1 MNRFSVV
8 IIAASIL
15 VNLTFIVFP
24 EYLDHVSG
32 EDVESEISVF
42 ESFIDGNNCDGDFD
56 SVERLD
62 SDVSLNWIHGEG
74 SSLAGQQR
82 AEKLGADACSQW
94 QNGESLENATAI
106 SSLAKLTLTVDIV
119 ATEQDGETTT
129 TDITQSAG
137 LLLEVEIE
145 PLEDL
150 EESLNLRWYVTVDHT
165 PVGNGIADDVVL
177 HYGWSSSFY
186 HQAGNTTNWTQVIDS
201 ERLTEDEI
209 PFTINDLW
217 RLEVTVMLVDDLNAT
232 VSGIDHTQV
241 QTLDRIPNIAGMFPV
256 ILLVIAIVAGLVI
269 IVRQDYQREVG
280 LPLLT
285 GTLRYIKKEWI
296 AEVRVTAGKY
306 DLTIKGASAT
316 LPWKMSRVPKQ
327 QLVPAGTSRN
337 FSVKLR
343 STEENNEAETHWE
356 VEVEELGGWVL
367 DLKLPV
373 HKNE

>member
-1 MNRFSVV
+1 VNRFSVV

-129 TDITQSAG
+129 TDVTQSAG

>member
-1 MNRFSVV
+1 VNRFSVV

-42 ESFIDGNNCDGDFD
+42 ESFIDGNNCDGNFD
-56 SVERLD
+56 SVKRLD

-165 PVGNGIADDVVL
+165 PVGNEIADDVVL

-241 QTLDRIPNIAGMFPV
+241 QTLDRMPNIAGMFPV

-327 QLVPAGTSRN
+327 QLVPAGTSRD

-356 VEVEELGGWVL
+356 VEVDELGGWVL

>member
-42 ESFIDGNNCDGDFD
+42 ESFIDGNNCDGGFD

-74 SSLAGQQR
+74 GILAGQQR

-119 ATEQDGETTT
+119 ATEQGDEVTT
-129 TDITQSAG
+129 TDDTQSAG

-150 EESLNLRWYVTVDHT
+150 EESLNLRWYVTVDHI

-177 HYGWSSSFY
+177 NYGWSSSFY

-201 ERLTEDEI
+201 QRLTEDGI

-232 VSGIDHTQV
+232 VSGIDHAQV
-241 QTLDRIPNIAGMFPV
+241 QTLDRVPNIAGMVPV
-256 ILLVIAIVAGLVI
+256 ALLVIAIVAGLVI

-285 GTLRYIKKEWI
+285 GTLHYIKNEWI
-296 AEVRVTAGKY
+296 AEVKVTAGKY
-306 DLTIKGASAT
+306 DLTIKGAAAT

-356 VEVEELGGWVL
+356 VEVDELGGWVL

>member
-1 MNRFSVV
+1 MNRFSAV
-8 IIAASIL
+8 IIAAFL
-15 VNLTFIVFP
+15 LLNLTFIVLP
-24 EYLDHVSG
+24 EYLDNVSG
-32 EDVESEISVF
+32 EGVESEISVF
-42 ESFIDGNNCDGDFD
+42 ESFIDGDNCEGDFD

-62 SDVSLNWIHGEG
+62 SDVSLNWIHGEVG
-74 SSLAGQQR
+74 SLAGQQR
-82 AEKLGADACSQW
+82 AEKLGAGACSQW
-94 QNGESLENATAI
+94 RNGYSLENATAI
-106 SSLAKLTLTVDIV
+106 SPLAKLTLTVDVV
-119 ATEQDGETTT
+119 ATEQGDDATTS
-129 TDITQSAG
+129 DVTQTAG

-186 HQAGNTTNWTQVIDS
+186 HQEGNITNWTQVIDS
-201 ERLTEDEI
+201 ERLAEDGI

-232 VSGIDHTQV
+232 VSGIAHTQV
-241 QTLDRIPNIAGMFPV
+241 QTLDRMPTVARMVPV
-256 ILLVIAIVAGLVI
+256 IILVIAIVAGLVI

-296 AEVRVTAGKY
+296 AEVKVTAGKY
-306 DLTIKGASAT
+306 DLTIKGAAAT

-343 STEENNEAETHWE
+343 STEEINEAETHWE

-373 HKNE
+373 HKIE

>member
-1 MNRFSVV
+1 MKRLSAVMITAFM
-8 IIAASIL
+8 L
-15 VNLTFIVFP
+15 MNLTFIVFH
-24 EYLDHVSG
+24 EYLDDVSG
-32 EDVESEISVF
+32 EAVESEVSVL
-42 ESFIDGNNCDGDFD
+42 ESFIDDSICDEEFD
-56 SVERLD
+56 TVEKLD

-82 AEKLGADACSQW
+82 AEKLGADSCSQW
-94 QNGESLENATAI
+94 RNGESLENATAI
-106 SSLAKLTLTVDIV
+106 QSLAKLTLSVDVV
-119 ATEQDGETTT
+119 ATEENDETTT
-129 TDITQSAG
+129 TDLTQSAG

-145 PLEDL
+145 PLVDL
-150 EESLNLRWYVTVDHT
+150 AESLNLRWYVTVDHT
-165 PVGNGIADDVVL
+165 PVGNGTADDVVL

-201 ERLTEDEI
+201 ERLAEDGI

-232 VSGIDHTQV
+232 ISGIDHTQV
-241 QTLDRIPNIAGMFPV
+241 QNLDRIPNIAGMFPV
-256 ILLVIAIVAGLVI
+256 ILLVIAIVTGLVI

-296 AEVRVTAGKY
+296 AEVKVTAGKY

-316 LPWKMSRVPKQ
+316 LPWKMSRIPKQ

-343 STEENNEAETHWE
+343 STEEINEAETHWE

-373 HKNE
+373 HKIE

>member
-15 VNLTFIVFP
+15 VNFTFIVFP

-42 ESFIDGNNCDGDFD
+42 ESFIDGNNCDGGFD

-74 SSLAGQQR
+74 GILAGQQR

-94 QNGESLENATAI
+94 QNGKSLENATAI

-119 ATEQDGETTT
+119 ATEQGDEVTT
-129 TDITQSAG
+129 TDDTQSAG

-177 HYGWSSSFY
+177 NYGWSSSFY

-201 ERLTEDEI
+201 QRLTEDGI

-232 VSGIDHTQV
+232 VSGIDHAQV
-241 QTLDRIPNIAGMFPV
+241 QTLDRVPNIAGMFPV
-256 ILLVIAIVAGLVI
+256 ALLVIAIVAGLVI

-285 GTLRYIKKEWI
+285 GTLRYIKNEWI
-296 AEVRVTAGKY
+296 AEVKVTAGKY
-306 DLTIKGASAT
+306 DLTIKGAAAT

-356 VEVEELGGWVL
+356 VEVDELGGWVL

>member
-42 ESFIDGNNCDGDFD
+42 ESFIDGNNCDGNFD
-56 SVERLD
+56 SVKRLD

-94 QNGESLENATAI
+94 QNGESLENATSI

-165 PVGNGIADDVVL
+165 PVGNEIADDVVL

-241 QTLDRIPNIAGMFPV
+241 QTLDRMPNIAGMFPV

-327 QLVPAGTSRN
+327 QLVPAGTSRD

-343 STEENNEAETHWE
+343 STEENNEAKTHWE
-356 VEVEELGGWVL
+356 VEVDELGGWVL

>member
-1 MNRFSVV
+1 M
-8 IIAASIL
+8 IAAFMLI
-15 VNLTFIVFP
+15 NLTFIVFH
-24 EYLDHVSG
+24 EYLDDVSG
-32 EDVESEISVF
+32 EAVESEISVL
-42 ESFIDGNNCDGDFD
+42 ESFIDDSICDDEFD
-56 SVERLD
+56 TVEKLD

-74 SSLAGQQR
+74 SILAGQQR
-82 AEKLGADACSQW
+82 AEKLGADSCSQW
-94 QNGESLENATAI
+94 RNGESLENATTI
-106 SSLAKLTLTVDIV
+106 PSLAKLTLSVDVV
-119 ATEQDGETTT
+119 ATEENDETTT
-129 TDITQSAG
+129 TDLTQSAG

-145 PLEDL
+145 PLVDL
-150 EESLNLRWYVTVDHT
+150 AESLNLRWYVTVDHT
-165 PVGNGIADDVVL
+165 PVGNGTADDVVL

-201 ERLTEDEI
+201 ERLAEDGI

-232 VSGIDHTQV
+232 ISGIDHAQV
-241 QTLDRIPNIAGMFPV
+241 QTPDRIPNIAGMFPV
-256 ILLVIAIVAGLVI
+256 ILLVIAIVTGLVI

-296 AEVRVTAGKY
+296 AEVKVTAGKY

-316 LPWKMSRVPKQ
+316 LPWKMSRIPKQ

-343 STEENNEAETHWE
+343 STEEINEAETHWE

-373 HKNE
+373 HKIE

>member
-1 MNRFSVV
+1 MNRFSTV
-8 IIAASIL
+8 IIAAFL
-15 VNLTFIVFP
+15 LLNLTFIVLP
-24 EYLDHVSG
+24 EYLNNVSG
-32 EDVESEISVF
+32 EGVESEISVF
-42 ESFIDGNNCDGDFD
+42 ESFIDGDNCDGDFD

-62 SDVSLNWIHGEG
+62 SDVSLIWIHGEG

-82 AEKLGADACSQW
+82 AEKLGAGACSQW
-94 QNGESLENATAI
+94 WNGYSLENATAI
-106 SSLAKLTLTVDIV
+106 DPLAKLTLTVDIV
-119 ATEQDGETTT
+119 ATEQDEETTT
-129 TDITQSAG
+129 TDVTQAAG

-186 HQAGNTTNWTQVIDS
+186 HQEGNITNWTQVIDS
-201 ERLTEDEI
+201 ERLAEDGI

-232 VSGIDHTQV
+232 VSGIAHTQV
-241 QTLDRIPNIAGMFPV
+241 QTLDRMPNVAGMVPV
-256 ILLVIAIVAGLVI
+256 MILVIAIVAGLVI

-296 AEVRVTAGKY
+296 AEVKVTAGKY

-327 QLVPAGTSRN
+327 QLVPAGTSRD

-343 STEENNEAETHWE
+343 STEEINEAKTHWE

-373 HKNE
+373 HKIE

>member
-42 ESFIDGNNCDGDFD
+42 ESFIDGNNCDGNFD
-56 SVERLD
+56 SVKRLD

-150 EESLNLRWYVTVDHT
+150 EESLNLRWYVTVDHI
-165 PVGNGIADDVVL
+165 PVGNEIADDVVL

-241 QTLDRIPNIAGMFPV
+241 QTLDRMPNIAGMFPV

-327 QLVPAGTSRN
+327 QLVPAGTSRD

-356 VEVEELGGWVL
+356 VEVDELGGWVL

>member
-1 MNRFSVV
+1 MNRFSAV
-8 IIAASIL
+8 IIAAFL
-15 VNLTFIVFP
+15 LLNLTFIVLP
-24 EYLDHVSG
+24 EYLDNVSG
-32 EDVESEISVF
+32 EGVESEISVF
-42 ESFIDGNNCDGDFD
+42 ESFIDGDNCEGDFD

-62 SDVSLNWIHGEG
+62 SDVSLNWIHGEVG
-74 SSLAGQQR
+74 SLAGQQR
-82 AEKLGADACSQW
+82 AEKLGAGACSQW
-94 QNGESLENATAI
+94 RNGYSLENATAI
-106 SSLAKLTLTVDIV
+106 SPLAKLTLTVDVV
-119 ATEQDGETTT
+119 ATEQGDDATTS
-129 TDITQSAG
+129 DVTQTAG

-186 HQAGNTTNWTQVIDS
+186 HQEGNITNWTQVIDS
-201 ERLTEDEI
+201 ERLAEDGI

-232 VSGIDHTQV
+232 VSGIAHTQV
-241 QTLDRIPNIAGMFPV
+241 QTLDRMPTVARMVPV
-256 ILLVIAIVAGLVI
+256 IILVIAIIAGLVI

-280 LPLLT
+280 LPILT

-296 AEVRVTAGKY
+296 AEVKVTAGKY

-343 STEENNEAETHWE
+343 STEEINEAETHWE

-373 HKNE
+373 HKIE

>member
-1 MNRFSVV
+1 VNRFSVV

-15 VNLTFIVFP
+15 VNLTFIIFP

-42 ESFIDGNNCDGDFD
+42 ESFIDGNNCDGNFD
-56 SVERLD
+56 SVKRLD

-94 QNGESLENATAI
+94 QNGESLENATSI

-165 PVGNGIADDVVL
+165 PVGNEIADDVVL

-241 QTLDRIPNIAGMFPV
+241 QTLDRMPNIAGMFPV

-327 QLVPAGTSRN
+327 QLVPAGTSRD

-343 STEENNEAETHWE
+343 STEENNEAKTHWE
-356 VEVEELGGWVL
+356 VEVDELGGWVL

>member
-129 TDITQSAG
+129 TDVTQSAG

-201 ERLTEDEI
+201 ERLTEDGI

-256 ILLVIAIVAGLVI
+256 IILVIAIVAGLVI

>member
-15 VNLTFIVFP
+15 VNLTFIIFP

-42 ESFIDGNNCDGDFD
+42 ESFIDGNNCDGNFD
-56 SVERLD
+56 SVKRLD

-94 QNGESLENATAI
+94 QNGESLENATSI

-165 PVGNGIADDVVL
+165 PVGNEIADDVVL

-232 VSGIDHTQV
+232 VSGIGHTQV
-241 QTLDRIPNIAGMFPV
+241 QTLDRMPNIAGMFPV

-327 QLVPAGTSRN
+327 QLVPAGTSRD

-343 STEENNEAETHWE
+343 STEENNEAKTHWE
-356 VEVEELGGWVL
+356 VEVDELGGWVL

>member
-129 TDITQSAG
+129 TDVTQSAG

-201 ERLTEDEI
+201 ERLTEDGI

>member
-1 MNRFSVV
+1 VNRFSVV

-15 VNLTFIVFP
+15 VNLTFIIFP

-42 ESFIDGNNCDGDFD
+42 ESFIDGNNCDGNFD
-56 SVERLD
+56 SVKRLD

-150 EESLNLRWYVTVDHT
+150 EESLNLRWYVTVDHI
-165 PVGNGIADDVVL
+165 PVGNEIADDVVL

-241 QTLDRIPNIAGMFPV
+241 QTLDRMPNIAGMFPV

-327 QLVPAGTSRN
+327 QLVPAGTSRD

-343 STEENNEAETHWE
+343 STEENNEAKTHWE
-356 VEVEELGGWVL
+356 VEVDELGGWVL

>member
-32 EDVESEISVF
+32 EEVESEISVF
-42 ESFIDGNNCDGDFD
+42 ESFIDGNNCDGNFD

-106 SSLAKLTLTVDIV
+106 SSLAILTLTVDIV

-129 TDITQSAG
+129 TDVTQSAG

-165 PVGNGIADDVVL
+165 PVGNEIADDVVL

-201 ERLTEDEI
+201 QRLTEDGI

-256 ILLVIAIVAGLVI
+256 ILLVIAIVASLVI

-296 AEVRVTAGKY
+296 AEVKVTAGKY

-327 QLVPAGTSRN
+327 QLVPAETSRN

>member
-1 MNRFSVV
+1 MNRFSAV
-8 IIAASIL
+8 IIAGFL
-15 VNLTFIVFP
+15 LLNFTFIVLV
-24 EYLDHVSG
+24 ESLDNVSA
-32 EDVESEISVF
+32 EAVESEISVL
-42 ESFIDGNNCDGDFD
+42 ESFIDASNCDREFE
-56 SVERLD
+56 SVEGLD
-62 SDVSLNWIHGEG
+62 SDVSLIWIHGEG

-82 AEKLGADACSQW
+82 AEKLGAGACSQW
-94 QNGESLENATAI
+94 RNGDSLENATAI
-106 SSLAKLTLTVDIV
+106 DPLAKLSLTVEIV
-119 ATEQDGETTT
+119 ATEQGEETATTGV
-129 TDITQSAG
+129 TQTAG
-137 LLLEVEIE
+137 MLLGVEIE

-150 EESLNLRWYVTVDHT
+150 AESLNLRWYVTVDHT
-165 PVGNGIADDVVL
+165 PVGNGMADDVVL

-186 HQAGNTTNWTQVIDS
+186 HDAGNTTNWTQVIDS
-201 ERLTEDEI
+201 ERLAEDGI

-232 VSGIDHTQV
+232 VSGIAHTQV
-241 QTLDRIPNIAGMFPV
+241 QTLDRTPTGAGMVPV
-256 ILLVIAIVAGLVI
+256 IILLIAIVAGFVI

-296 AEVRVTAGKY
+296 AEVKVTAGKY

-327 QLVPAGTSRN
+327 QLVAAGTSRN

-343 STEENNEAETHWE
+343 STEEINEAQTHWE

-373 HKNE
+373 HKIE

>member
-24 EYLDHVSG
+24 EYLNHVSG

-42 ESFIDGNNCDGDFD
+42 ESFIDGNNCDGNFD
-56 SVERLD
+56 SVKRLD

-165 PVGNGIADDVVL
+165 PVGNEIADDVVL

-241 QTLDRIPNIAGMFPV
+241 QTLDRMPNIAGMFPV

-285 GTLRYIKKEWI
+285 GTLRYTKKEWI

-327 QLVPAGTSRN
+327 QLVPAGTSRD

-356 VEVEELGGWVL
+356 VEVDELGGWVL

>member
-1 MNRFSVV
+1 MNRLSAV
-8 IIAASIL
+8 IIAASIMI
-15 VNLTFIVFP
+15 NLTFIVYP
-24 EYLDHVSG
+24 DYLDDVSG
-32 EDVESEISVF
+32 EAVESEISVF
-42 ESFIDGNNCDGDFD
+42 ESFIDDSNCDENFD
-56 SVERLD
+56 VIDRLD

-74 SSLAGQQR
+74 SILAGQQR
-82 AEKLGADACSQW
+82 AEKLGADTCSQW
-94 QNGESLENATAI
+94 KNGESLENATAI

-129 TDITQSAG
+129 TDVTQTAG

-150 EESLNLRWYVTVDHT
+150 AESLNLRWYVTVDHT
-165 PVGNGIADDVVL
+165 PVGNGTADDVVL

-201 ERLTEDEI
+201 QRLAEDEI

-232 VSGIDHTQV
+232 VSGIAHTQV
-241 QTLDRIPNIAGMFPV
+241 QTLDRIPTIAGMFPI
-256 ILLVIAIVAGLVI
+256 ILLVIAIVIGLVI

-296 AEVRVTAGKY
+296 AEVKVTAGKY

-327 QLVPAGTSRN
+327 QLVPAGTSRD

-343 STEENNEAETHWE
+343 STEEINEVKTHWE

-373 HKNE
+373 QKIE

>member
-15 VNLTFIVFP
+15 VNLTFIIFP

-42 ESFIDGNNCDGDFD
+42 ESFIDGNNCDGNFD
-56 SVERLD
+56 SVKRLD

-94 QNGESLENATAI
+94 QNGESLENATSI

-165 PVGNGIADDVVL
+165 PVGNEIADDVVL

-241 QTLDRIPNIAGMFPV
+241 QTLDRMPNIAGMFPV

-327 QLVPAGTSRN
+327 QLVPAGTSRD

-343 STEENNEAETHWE
+343 STEENNEAKTHWE
-356 VEVEELGGWVL
+356 VEVDELGGWVL

>member
-1 MNRFSVV
+1 MTRFSAVM
-8 IIAASIL
+8 IAAFIL
-15 VNLTFIVFP
+15 INLTFFVIP
-24 EYLDHVSG
+24 DNLEAVSA
-32 EDVESEISVF
+32 EAEESSISVF
-42 ESFIDGNNCDGDFD
+42 ESFIDDNNCAEEIDI
-56 SVERLD
+56 VEKGEND
-62 SDVSLNWIHGEG
+62 ITLNWIHGEG

-82 AEKLGADACSQW
+82 AEKLGADSCSQW
-94 QNGESLENATAI
+94 KNGESIENATKI
-106 SSLAKLTLTVDIV
+106 SSLATLTLSVDIV
-119 ATEQDGETTT
+119 ATEDDEESPA
-129 TDITQSAG
+129 TDVTQSAG

-150 EESLNLRWYVTVDHT
+150 AESLNLRWYVTVDHA
-165 PVGNGIADDVVL
+165 PVGNGTADDVVL

-186 HQAGNTTNWTQVIDS
+186 HSAGNVTNWSQVIDS
-201 ERLTEDEI
+201 ERLAEDGI

-217 RLEVTVMLVDDLNAT
+217 RLEVTVMLVDDLNST
-232 VSGIDHTQV
+232 IYGIDHAQV

-256 ILLVIAIVAGLVI
+256 MLLVVAIIVGLVI

-280 LPLLT
+280 LPLIT

-296 AEVRVTAGKY
+296 AEVKVTAGKY

-316 LPWKMSRVPKQ
+316 LPWKMSRIPKQ
-327 QLVPAGTSRN
+327 QLVAAGTSRN

-343 STEENNEAETHWE
+343 STEEISEAETHWE

-373 HKNE
+373 HKIE

>member
-1 MNRFSVV
+1 MNRFSTV
-8 IIAASIL
+8 IIAAFL
-15 VNLTFIVFP
+15 LLNLTFIVLP
-24 EYLDHVSG
+24 EYLDNVSG
-32 EDVESEISVF
+32 EGVESEISVF

-56 SVERLD
+56 SIERLD
-62 SDVSLNWIHGEG
+62 SDVSLNWIHGEEG
-74 SSLAGQQR
+74 ILAGQQR
-82 AEKLGADACSQW
+82 AEKLGAGACSQW
-94 QNGESLENATAI
+94 RNGDSLENATAI
-106 SSLAKLTLTVDIV
+106 DPLAKLTLTVDIV
-119 ATEQDGETTT
+119 ATDEDEETATA
-129 TDITQSAG
+129 DVTQTAG
-137 LLLEVEIE
+137 LLLEVKIE

-165 PVGNGIADDVVL
+165 PAGNVIANDVVL

-186 HQAGNTTNWTQVIDS
+186 HQEGNITNWTQVIDS
-201 ERLTEDEI
+201 ERLAEDGI

-232 VSGIDHTQV
+232 VSGIAHTQV
-241 QTLDRIPNIAGMFPV
+241 QTLDRMPTVARMVPV
-256 ILLVIAIVAGLVI
+256 IILVIAIIAGLVI

-280 LPLLT
+280 LPILT

-296 AEVRVTAGKY
+296 AEVKVTAGKY

-343 STEENNEAETHWE
+343 STEEINEAETHWE

-373 HKNE
+373 HKIE

>member
-8 IIAASIL
+8 IIASFL
-15 VNLTFIVFP
+15 LLNFTFIVIP
-24 EYLDHVSG
+24 EYMENVSG
-32 EDVESEISVF
+32 EGVESEISVF
-42 ESFIDGNNCDGDFD
+42 ESFIDGNNCDEDFD

-62 SDVSLNWIHGEG
+62 SDVSLIWIYGDEG
-74 SSLAGQQR
+74 SLAGQQR
-82 AEKLGADACSQW
+82 AEKLGAGACSQW
-94 QNGESLENATAI
+94 RNGNSLENATAI
-106 SSLAKLTLTVDIV
+106 SPLAKLTLTVDIV
-119 ATEQDGETTT
+119 TTEQSDEVTTS
-129 TDITQSAG
+129 DVTQAAG

-186 HQAGNTTNWTQVIDS
+186 HQAGNITNWTQVIDS
-201 ERLTEDEI
+201 ERLAEDGI

-232 VSGIDHTQV
+232 VSAIDHTQV
-241 QTLDRIPNIAGMFPV
+241 QTLDRMPTIAGMVPV
-256 ILLVIAIVAGLVI
+256 IILVIAIIAGLVI

-285 GTLRYIKKEWI
+285 GTLHYIKKEWI
-296 AEVRVTAGKY
+296 AEVKVTAGKY

-343 STEENNEAETHWE
+343 STEEINEAETHWE

-373 HKNE
+373 HKIE

>member
-256 ILLVIAIVAGLVI
+256 IILVIAIVAGLVI

>member
-1 MNRFSVV
+1 VNRFSVV

-24 EYLDHVSG
+24 EYLNHVSG

-42 ESFIDGNNCDGDFD
+42 ESFIDGNNCDGNFD
-56 SVERLD
+56 SVKRLD

-94 QNGESLENATAI
+94 QNGESLENATSI

-165 PVGNGIADDVVL
+165 PVGNEIADDVVL

-232 VSGIDHTQV
+232 VSGIGHTQV
-241 QTLDRIPNIAGMFPV
+241 QTLDRMPNIAGMFPV

-327 QLVPAGTSRN
+327 QLVPAGTSRD

-356 VEVEELGGWVL
+356 VEVDELGGWVL

>member
-15 VNLTFIVFP
+15 VNFTFIVFP

-42 ESFIDGNNCDGDFD
+42 ESFIDGNNCDGSFD
-56 SVERLD
+56 SVKRLD

-74 SSLAGQQR
+74 GILAGQQR

-94 QNGESLENATAI
+94 QNGKSLENATAI

-119 ATEQDGETTT
+119 ATEQGDEVTT
-129 TDITQSAG
+129 TDDTQSAG

-177 HYGWSSSFY
+177 NYGWSSSFY

-201 ERLTEDEI
+201 QRLTEDGI

-232 VSGIDHTQV
+232 VSGIDHAQV
-241 QTLDRIPNIAGMFPV
+241 QTLDRVPNIAGMFPV
-256 ILLVIAIVAGLVI
+256 ALLVIAIVAGLVI

-285 GTLRYIKKEWI
+285 GTLRYIKNEWI
-296 AEVRVTAGKY
+296 AEVKVTAGKY
-306 DLTIKGASAT
+306 DLTIKGAAAT

-356 VEVEELGGWVL
+356 VEVDELGGWVL

>member
-129 TDITQSAG
+129 TDVTQSAG

>member
-42 ESFIDGNNCDGDFD
+42 ESFIDGNNCDGNFD
-56 SVERLD
+56 SVKRLD

-165 PVGNGIADDVVL
+165 PVGNEIADDVVL

-241 QTLDRIPNIAGMFPV
+241 QTLDRMPNIAGMFPV

-327 QLVPAGTSRN
+327 QLVPAGTSRD

-356 VEVEELGGWVL
+356 VEVDELGGWVL

>member
-1 MNRFSVV
+1 VNRFSVV

-15 VNLTFIVFP
+15 VNLTFIIFP

-42 ESFIDGNNCDGDFD
+42 ESFIDGNNCDGNFD
-56 SVERLD
+56 SVKRLD

-94 QNGESLENATAI
+94 QNGESLENATSI

-165 PVGNGIADDVVL
+165 PVGNEIADDVVL

-232 VSGIDHTQV
+232 VSGIGHTQV
-241 QTLDRIPNIAGMFPV
+241 QTLDRMPNIAGMFPV

-327 QLVPAGTSRN
+327 QLVPAGTSRD

-343 STEENNEAETHWE
+343 STEENNEAKTHWE
-356 VEVEELGGWVL
+356 VEVDELGGWVL

>member
-1 MNRFSVV
+1 VNRFSVV

-129 TDITQSAG
+129 TDVTQSAG

-256 ILLVIAIVAGLVI
+256 IILVIAIVAGLVI